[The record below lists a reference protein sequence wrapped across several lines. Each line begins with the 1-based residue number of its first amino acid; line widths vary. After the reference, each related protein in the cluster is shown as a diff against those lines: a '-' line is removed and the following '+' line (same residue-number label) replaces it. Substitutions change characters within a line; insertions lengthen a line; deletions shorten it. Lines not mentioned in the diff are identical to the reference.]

1 MLETGKDIFAMK
13 IPDIMNSSPEVAYGT
28 DRAVDALERMR
39 SRGKP
44 IAVLPV
50 LSPNKRV
57 LGIVHLHDLIAAG
70 L

>member
-1 MLETGKDIFAMK
+1 MLETGHDIFAMK
-13 IPDIMNSSPEVAYGT
+13 ISDIMHSSPEIANST

-39 SRGKP
+39 SRQKP
-44 IAVLPV
+44 TAVLPV
-50 LSPNKRV
+50 LSPDRRV